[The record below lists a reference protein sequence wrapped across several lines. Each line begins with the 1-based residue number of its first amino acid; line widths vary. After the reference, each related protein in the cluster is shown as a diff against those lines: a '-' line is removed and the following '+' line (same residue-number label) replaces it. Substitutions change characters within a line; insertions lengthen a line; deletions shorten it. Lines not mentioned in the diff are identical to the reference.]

1 MYKNARKVAR
11 DDHANNIQ
19 SMICRDVEFGKGPGA
34 MLPPD
39 FDRSVNPISKKG
51 GWVGTLWPTH

>member
-1 MYKNARKVAR
+1 MWHVENWTKGKLKGMYKNARKVAR

-19 SMICRDVEFGKGPGA
+19 SMICRNVGFGKGPGA

-39 FDRSVNPISKKG
+39 FDRSVNPI
-51 GWVGTLWPTH
+51 